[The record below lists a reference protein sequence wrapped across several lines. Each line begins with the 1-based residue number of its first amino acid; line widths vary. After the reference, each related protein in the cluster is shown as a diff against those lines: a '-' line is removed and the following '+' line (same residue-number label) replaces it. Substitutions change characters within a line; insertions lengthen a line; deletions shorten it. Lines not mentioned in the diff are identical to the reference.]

1 MSLTRKAL
9 AAVAATATFAL
20 AACGGSI
27 PSSSGGGS
35 GSTDITVMSNFTSD
49 VARGKVLDQLISQF
63 NQQNGGKYK
72 VVSKPEADWPTMQ
85 SKIKSMISA
94 GNTPDV
100 FLYNYNPNDLS
111 REESG
116 KLMDWTPYLN
126 ADADWKARFRPE
138 NLEAVT
144 HNGQITGI
152 PGDQAPAL
160 IYYHKDAFAKAG
172 ITSFPKT
179 WTEFYAAADKL
190 KAAKV
195 APLALQTSD
204 DAWYAMNAFS
214 YLAVSAG
221 GADVYGP
228 GKSLDSPAIVSA
240 AEQMKRIF
248 GSYTTKDAVGSNYA
262 VASRNFLSGQAA
274 MVIDGPWL
282 ISSIRKDVKN
292 PDDVAVAVAPTNG
305 DGKVQAGDVITDS
318 LNVWGAAKQSDKGKA
333 DAVAAWMKFLTSNE
347 NAVKMSV
354 QGEYPL
360 AVKTTLSSADSA
372 SANSQMQGVL
382 QLSGAAPESIVQM
395 AREIK
400 PAAQAKL
407 PSLLEGLALGST
419 SPQQFATQLQAAN
432 K

>member
-1 MSLTRKAL
+1 MLFTRKAL
-9 AAVAATATFAL
+9 AAVAVTAAL
-20 AACGGSI
+20 SLTACGGSI
-27 PSSSGGGS
+27 ASQSGGS
-35 GSTDITVMSNFTSD
+35 GGDEITVMSNFTSD
-49 VARGKVLDQLISQF
+49 VARGQVLDQLITQF
-63 NQQNGGKYK
+63 NEQNGGKYK

-111 REESG
+111 REQSG

-126 ADADWKARFRPE
+126 ADPEWKARFRPE
-138 NLEAVT
+138 NLTAVT
-144 HNGQITGI
+144 QNGQVTGI

-160 IYYHKDAFAKAG
+160 VYYHKDLFAKAG
-172 ITSFPKT
+172 VTAFPTT
-179 WTEFYAAADKL
+179 WAEFDTAAQKL
-190 KAAKV
+190 KAAGI

-214 YLAVSAG
+214 YLAVSNG

-228 GKSLDSPAIVSA
+228 GKPLDSPAIVTA
-240 AEQMKRIF
+240 AEQMKKLF
-248 GSYTTKDAVGSNYA
+248 ADSTKDAVGSNYA

-292 PDDVAVAVAPTNG
+292 PDDVAVAVPPAT
-305 DGKVQAGDVITDS
+305 GDVITDS
-318 LNVWGAAKQSDKGKA
+318 LNVWGAAQQSDKGKA
-333 DAVAAWMKFLTSNE
+333 DAVAAWLKFLTSNE
-347 NAVKMSV
+347 SAAKMSV

-360 AVKTTLSSADSA
+360 AVKTELSDADKA
-372 SANSQMQGVL
+372 AANTQMQQVIE
-382 QLSGAAPESIVQM
+382 LSGAAPTSVVQM

-419 SPQQFATQLQAAN
+419 SPQEFAEQLQAAN

>member
-1 MSLTRKAL
+1 MSFTRRAL
-9 AAVAATATFAL
+9 AAVAVTATL
-20 AACGGSI
+20 SLTACGGSI
-27 PSSSGGGS
+27 ASQTGGS
-35 GSTDITVMSNFTSD
+35 GGDEITVMSNFTSD
-49 VARGKVLDQLISQF
+49 VARGKVLDQLITRF
-63 NQQNGGKYK
+63 NEQNGGKYK

-111 REESG
+111 REQSG

-126 ADADWKARFRPE
+126 ADPEWKARFRAE
-138 NLEAVT
+138 NLAAVT
-144 HNGQITGI
+144 QNGQVTGI

-160 IYYHKDAFAKAG
+160 VYYHKDLFAKAG
-172 ITSFPKT
+172 ITAFPTT
-179 WTEFYAAADKL
+179 WAEFDAAAGKL
-190 KAAKV
+190 KAAGV

-214 YLAVSAG
+214 YLAVANG

-228 GKSLDSPAIVSA
+228 GKPLDSPAIVSA
-240 AEQMKRIF
+240 AEQMKKLF
-248 GSYTTKDAVGSNYA
+248 GDSTKDAVGSNYA

-282 ISSIRKDVKN
+282 ISSIRKDVAN
-292 PDDVAVAVAPTNG
+292 PDDVAVAVPPGT
-305 DGKVQAGDVITDS
+305 GDVVTDS
-318 LNVWGAAKQSDKGKA
+318 LNVWGAAKQSDQGKA
-333 DAVAAWMKFLTSNE
+333 DAVAAWLKFLTANE
-347 NAVKMSV
+347 NAATMSV

-360 AVKTTLSSADSA
+360 AVKTTLSDTQKAA
-372 SANSQMQGVL
+372 ANTQMRQVIE
-382 QLSGAAPESIVQM
+382 LSGAAPTSVVQM

-419 SPQQFATQLQAAN
+419 SPQDFAAQLQAAN

>member
-1 MSLTRKAL
+1 MSITRKAL
-9 AAVAATATFAL
+9 MAVASTAALTL
-20 AACGGSI
+20 AACGGTV
-27 PSSSGGGS
+27 PSQSGGGS
-35 GSTDITVMSNFTSD
+35 GSSDITVVSNFTSD
-49 VARGKVLDQLISQF
+49 VARGKVLSQLIETF
-63 NQQNGGKYK
+63 NKQNGGKYK
-72 VVSKPEADWPTMQ
+72 VVSKPEADWPTLQ

-94 GNTPDV
+94 GSAPDV

-126 ADADWKARFRPE
+126 ADAGWKGRFRTE

-144 HNGQITGI
+144 HGGQITGI
-152 PGDQAPAL
+152 PSDQAPAL
-160 IYYHKDAFAKAG
+160 IYYHKNLFAKAG
-172 ITSFPKT
+172 ITTFPAT
-179 WTEFYAAADKL
+179 WTEFFAAAEKL
-190 KAAKV
+190 KSAGV

-214 YLAVSAG
+214 YLATSAG
-221 GADVYGP
+221 GSDVYAT

-240 AEQMKRIF
+240 AEQMKKLF
-248 GSYTTKDAVGSNYA
+248 TYSTKDAVGSNYS

-282 ISSIRKDVKN
+282 ISTIQSEVDTPCDIG
-292 PDDVAVAVAPTNG
+292 VAVAPTNG
-305 DGKVQAGDVITDS
+305 DGNAKAGDVVTDS
-318 LNVWGAAKQSDKGKA
+318 LNVWGAAKQSDKAKA

-360 AVKTTLSSADSA
+360 AVKTTLTAADSSSA
-372 SANSQMQGVL
+372 NCQMQQVL
-382 QLSGAAPESIVQM
+382 KLSAAAPESIVQM

-407 PSLLEGLALGST
+407 PALLEGLALGST